1 MTPLEAALDY
11 VETHRVP
18 VFPCRAKDE
27 RAGKWKAPYT
37 GRGFYDAS
45 LDPKII
51 AQWWRRWPDALIG
64 MPTGQMSR
72 RWVLDIDVKDDS
84 ANGFDTLEDLG
95 HAVLPEAPMAHTARG
110 GRHVNYDAGDREL
123 RSSVGQIGPGLDVR
137 GEGGYVIL
145 PSPGSGYW
153 WDPLWNF
160 ETVVPVAAPDWLWP
174 PQPSRPPLDRN
185 AMKPVTGLCLYG
197 KAAIDGAVRAI
208 ISAKNQSQEH
218 TLNAEAFSIGTL
230 AGAGVVPGDIALR
243 ALLFAAHQMPNHD
256 PAWPWRA
263 EEIDAKVKRA
273 FSAGTRHPRGTRY
286 AR

>member
-1 MTPLEAALDY
+1 MSKPTGSPSSLVARKTRGPASGKPPTPDAGSTTPLLTQRSLLNGGAAG
-11 VETHRVP
+11 RMRSSG
-18 VFPCRAKDE
+18 CRP
-27 RAGKWKAPYT
+27 GKC
-37 GRGFYDAS
+37 RGVGFS
-45 LDPKII
+45 TSTSRTI
-51 AQWWRRWPDALIG
+51 R
-64 MPTGQMSR
+64 PTGSTRSR
-72 RWVLDIDVKDDS
+72 IS
-84 ANGFDTLEDLG
+84 DTRFCRK
-95 HAVLPEAPMAHTARG
+95 PPSG
-110 GRHVNYDAGDREL
+110 GLHVNYDAGDREL